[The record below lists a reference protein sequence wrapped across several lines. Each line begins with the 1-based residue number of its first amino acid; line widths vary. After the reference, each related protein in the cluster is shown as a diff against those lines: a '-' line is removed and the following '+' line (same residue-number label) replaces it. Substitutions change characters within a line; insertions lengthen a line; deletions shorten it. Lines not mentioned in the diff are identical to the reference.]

1 MSTLWHL
8 QISMLDPHGAIL
20 ELRIRNPWK
29 IIWPP
34 HRFYKCTLAR
44 KQLSSEGPDV
54 LESMRLLSCWPKVEW
69 QARFWTLKGF
79 IYYLGDVSIPL
90 LQQQCEWL
98 MAEEKP
104 KSSWPDRRLYLSI
117 TCSPDAIKAA
127 MSFTCDCNLKEG
139 FKLRGDNI
147 NNLTKA
153 LRRVNDKTASD

>member
-147 NNLTKA
+147 DNLTKA